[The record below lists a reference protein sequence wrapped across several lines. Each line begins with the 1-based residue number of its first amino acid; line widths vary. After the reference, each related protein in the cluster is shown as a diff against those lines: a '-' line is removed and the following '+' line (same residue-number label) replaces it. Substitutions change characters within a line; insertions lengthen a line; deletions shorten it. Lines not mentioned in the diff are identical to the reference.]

1 MQDTARPLPDVTDPE
16 FAFYWSSTK
25 EERLIVQK
33 CTKCGMFRWPP
44 REICL
49 ACRSFEWEWSP
60 ADPVGE
66 LYSWTVVERASLMG
80 IPTPYVVAVVELRN
94 PAGIRVL
101 GNLVDVK
108 VPSAELTIGCA
119 VEAVFERVTP
129 DVVLPQWRIL
139 SSVPASLSGTK
150 RRTETQRVRTS
161 VRRK

>member
-1 MQDTARPLPDVTDPE
+1 MQETARPLPDVTDPE
-16 FAFYWSSTK
+16 FAFYWNSTK
-25 EERLIVQK
+25 EERLVVQK
-33 CTKCGMFRWPP
+33 CTNCGLFRWPP

-66 LYSWTVVERASLMG
+66 LYSWTVVERASLTG

-108 VPSAELTIGCA
+108 DPSAELTIGCA

-129 DVVLPQWRIL
+129 DVVLPQWRVL
-139 SSVPASLSGTK
+139 SSPLSWANLDPG
-150 RRTETQRVRTS
+150 EA
-161 VRRK
+161 